1 MSREPIYLSK
11 DGRMKLENELKQLKS
26 VERRRIVGEIER
38 AANMG
43 DLKENA
49 EYHAAKEQQKFIE
62 NKIGEIEDKLS
73 RVRSIDLDKIPTD
86 KAYLFAK
93 VKVRDL
99 ERKEDITYHL
109 KPAEEADVDN
119 DEISVKSPIGAG
131 LLGKG
136 VGDEVEIEIPI
147 GKLHYKILEISRD
160 E

>member
-11 DGRMKLENELKQLKS
+11 NGRIKLETELKRLKS

-49 EYHAAKEQQKFIE
+49 EYHAAKEEQKHVE
-62 NKIGEIEDKLS
+62 RKIGELEDKLS

-99 ERKEDITYHL
+99 DRKEDITYYL
-109 KPAEEADVDN
+109 KPAEETDVDN

-136 VGDEVEIEIPI
+136 VGDEVEIIIPI

>member
-11 DGRMKLENELKQLKS
+11 DGRVKLENELKRLKT
-26 VERRRIVGEIER
+26 VERRRIVSEIER
-38 AANMG
+38 AMHMG

-49 EYHAAKEQQKFIE
+49 EYHAAKEEQKVIE
-62 NKIGEIEDKLS
+62 QKSSDVEDKLS

-93 VKVRDL
+93 VKVLDL
-99 ERKEDITYHL
+99 DKKEEIVYHL

-136 VGDEVEIEIPI
+136 VGEETEIEIPI
-147 GKLHYKILEISRD
+147 GKLRYKILEISRD
-160 E
+160 

>member
-11 DGRMKLENELKQLKS
+11 DGRVKLENELKHLKT
-26 VERRRIVGEIER
+26 VERRRIVAEIER
-38 AANMG
+38 AMQMG

-49 EYHAAKEQQKFIE
+49 EYHAAKEEQKVIE
-62 NKIGEIEDKLS
+62 QKISDIEDKLS
-73 RVRSIDLDKIPTD
+73 RVRSVDLDKIPTD

-93 VKVRDL
+93 VKVLDL
-99 ERKEDITYHL
+99 DRKEEIVYHL

-136 VGDEVEIEIPI
+136 VGEETEIEIPI
-147 GKLHYKILEISRD
+147 GKLRYKILEISRD
-160 E
+160 

>member
-11 DGRMKLENELKQLKS
+11 AGRTKLESELRQLKS

-49 EYHAAKEQQKFIE
+49 EYHAAKEEQKFIE
-62 NKIGEIEDKLS
+62 QKIGQLEDKLS

-109 KPAEEADVDN
+109 KPAEETDVEN

-147 GKLHYKILEISRD
+147 GKLRYKILEISRD

>member
-11 DGRMKLENELKQLKS
+11 DGRVKLENELKQLKS

-49 EYHAAKEQQKFIE
+49 EYHAAKEEQKHVE
-62 NKIGEIEDKLS
+62 RKIGELEDKLS

-99 ERKEDITYHL
+99 DRKEDIVYFL

-131 LLGKG
+131 LLGKA
-136 VGDEVEIEIPI
+136 VGDKVEIEIPI
-147 GKLHYKILEISRD
+147 GMLRYEILEISRD